1 VETVCLNIL
10 VLIQN
15 QLAYQ
20 TLANRQTDRLQQV
33 TACCWVIR
41 PLGAAAMCHV
51 PPLFFETTLIFL
63 PWRGSHGFG
72 IKRNYDINT
81 VNEMKRKPD
90 MQIGS

>member
-51 PPLFFETTLIFL
+51 PLLFFETTLLFC
-63 PWRGSHGFG
+63 HGVEA
-72 IKRNYDINT
+72 T
-81 VNEMKRKPD
+81 ALE
-90 MQIGS
+90 